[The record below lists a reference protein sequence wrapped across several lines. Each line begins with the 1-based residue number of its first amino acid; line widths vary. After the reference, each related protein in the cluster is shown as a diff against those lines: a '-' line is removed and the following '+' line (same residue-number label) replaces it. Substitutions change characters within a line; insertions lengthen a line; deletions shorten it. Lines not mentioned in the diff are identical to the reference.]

1 MYAFICCKYYINS
14 IYNIK
19 IHKLHFYKL
28 CFELY
33 EKIVF
38 FSFLSIRLIIKLK
51 KKSCDK
57 VEESEKA
64 GFDLTTSTSR
74 LHTLQFNCSTLY
86 NTRILALTLF

>member
-51 KKSCDK
+51 KNLVIRLRK
-57 VEESEKA
+57 VKKL
-64 GFDLTTSTSR
+64 DLTSQHQHPDFTPYSSTVQPY
-74 LHTLQFNCSTLY
+74 TTPGY
-86 NTRILALTLF
+86 

>member
-38 FSFLSIRLIIKLK
+38 FFIFEHTPDNKTLKKSLVIRLRKMQVLCWPSGRQHVCFTPYISSAQPYII
-51 KKSCDK
+51 
-57 VEESEKA
+57 
-64 GFDLTTSTSR
+64 SR
-74 LHTLQFNCSTLY
+74 Y
-86 NTRILALTLF
+86 